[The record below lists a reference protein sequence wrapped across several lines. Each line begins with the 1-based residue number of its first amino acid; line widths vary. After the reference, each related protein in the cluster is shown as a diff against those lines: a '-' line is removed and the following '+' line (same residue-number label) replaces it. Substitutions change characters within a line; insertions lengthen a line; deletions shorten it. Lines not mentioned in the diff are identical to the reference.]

1 MKPTIPTDAELVDL
15 AQRVDEQ
22 LNALQTLPA
31 SHVRLRG
38 LAPGDP
44 AELPAAPE
52 QQALIERA
60 TGEPFE
66 SFWQKYKHH
75 ARRDLCLPGGLLHTQ
90 WEKWSDLQ
98 SKDAVKMS
106 LAALAGMGV
115 STANVP
121 ALAVAATVFLLN
133 VVAKI
138 GIEAVC
144 EGCAEEEAA
153 RDKARKK
160 AAEEQFNPQ

>member
-1 MKPTIPTDAELVDL
+1 MSLSALSDAELAVLAGQVD
-15 AQRVDEQ
+15 DQ
-22 LNALQTLPA
+22 LNVLQ
-31 SHVRLRG
+31 
-38 LAPGDP
+38 LAPAGDVRFRSFS
-44 AELPAAPE
+44 AGVETSLPAAPE
-52 QQALIERA
+52 QQAIIEKA

-66 SFWQKYKHH
+66 TFWQKYRRH
-75 ARRDLCLPGGLLHTQ
+75 ARRDLCLPEGLLHTQ
-90 WEKWSDLQ
+90 WEKWRDLQ

-106 LAALAGMGV
+106 LAALTGMGI

-153 RDKARKK
+153 RDQARKD
-160 AAEEQFNPQ
+160 AADEKFNKQ